1 MIFEWQKISKPGQLG
16 ILILPSKEQVF
27 EEWLVKN
34 KNNYNQLSEFS
45 QYTNG
50 QIKLQEIIENDCIR
64 YKIPF
69 ENALN
74 DMVDLVQAVMNE
86 NGDIDALYPDES
98 HPNKRGYLMYSKA
111 AQRLYNKMIS
121 QSNKLK

>member
-34 KNNYNQLSEFS
+34 KNNYNRSSEFS

-50 QIKLQEIIENDCIR
+50 QMKLQQVIENDCTK
-64 YKIPF
+64 YNIPC
-69 ENALN
+69 ENGLT
-74 DMVDLVQAVMNE
+74 DMVDLVQSVMNE
-86 NGDIDALYPDES
+86 NGDIDALYPDEG

-111 AQRLYNKMIS
+111 AQRLYNIMIS
-121 QSNKLK
+121 QSNNLK